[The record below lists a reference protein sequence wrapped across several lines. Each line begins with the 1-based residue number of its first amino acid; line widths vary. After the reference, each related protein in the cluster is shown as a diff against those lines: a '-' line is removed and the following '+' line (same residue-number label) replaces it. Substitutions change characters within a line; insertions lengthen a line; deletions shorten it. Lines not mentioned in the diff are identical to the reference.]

1 MKRKILLSVLII
13 FLTLAVVGCPPSP
26 EILSCD
32 IVIESW
38 GQNHSEYSGEWSDL
52 VVFYKITNTGNV
64 HIFFYQIWF
73 KAYCKDG
80 SSYEDWI
87 RSLWLY
93 VGQSKTDYTFINIPD
108 KEVVSV
114 EVTDWD
120 LMIWINPT
128 LGG

>member
-1 MKRKILLSVLII
+1 MKSRVLLSVLII
-13 FLTLAVVGCPPSP
+13 FLTLAVVSCHP

-38 GQNHSEYSGEWSDL
+38 GQNYSEYSGEWSDL

-64 HIFFYQIWF
+64 RIFFYQIWF

-87 RSLWLY
+87 KSLWLY

-120 LMIWINPT
+120 LMIWINPSIPM
-128 LGG
+128 